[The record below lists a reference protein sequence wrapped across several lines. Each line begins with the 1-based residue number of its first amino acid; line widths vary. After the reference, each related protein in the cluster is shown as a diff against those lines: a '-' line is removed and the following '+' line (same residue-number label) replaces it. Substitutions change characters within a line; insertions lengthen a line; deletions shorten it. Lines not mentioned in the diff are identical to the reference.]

1 MARPKAFQP
10 GSGNSSSAVDRR
22 EATGV
27 SATGVSASGAPRGT
41 TGASA
46 TGVSVTGA
54 SVSGLSVSGV
64 SGGGGGRVPANE
76 TGNEDRLPV
85 MTRRKPFAL
94 LLLVTGI
101 VSWLAAGWLVL
112 ERLELYK
119 NPNAVTS
126 CDINPWI
133 SCGSVMRTSQAAIF
147 GFPNPLIGVFAFAV
161 IITTAMVLLAGAR
174 LARWYWIGLQVGV
187 TLGMVMIAWLW
198 FQALYVISV
207 LCPYCMVVWAMMI
220 PLFVWTTV
228 RNLVHGVIP
237 APAALVRFVSEWA
250 WVLIGLLYLG
260 VAASIFFR
268 FINVFLGGG
277 AG

>member
-1 MARPKAFQP
+1 MARPKAFQS
-10 GSGNSSSAVDRR
+10 GSGNSSSAVDPRG
-22 EATGV
+22 ATGI
-27 SATGVSASGAPRGT
+27 SATGVSP
-41 TGASA
+41 
-46 TGVSVTGA
+46 TGVSG
-54 SVSGLSVSGV
+54 SGV
-64 SGGGGGRVPANE
+64 SGSGDERVPANGVSPTGDGRVPANE
-76 TGNEDRLPV
+76 LGNENQLPV
-85 MTRRKPFAL
+85 MTRRKPFGL
-94 LLLVTGI
+94 LLLVTGV

-161 IITTAMVLLAGAR
+161 IITTGMVLLAGAR
-174 LARWYWIGLQVGV
+174 LARWYWVGLQVGV

-237 APAALVRFVSEWA
+237 APAGLVRFVSEWA

-260 VAASIFFR
+260 VVASIFFR

>member
-1 MARPKAFQP
+1 MARPKSFQP
-10 GSGNSSSAVDRR
+10 GTGTSSASLPSQG
-22 EATGV
+22 ATGV
-27 SATGVSASGAPRGT
+27 SPSD
-41 TGASA
+41 
-46 TGVSVTGA
+46 
-54 SVSGLSVSGV
+54 
-64 SGGGGGRVPANE
+64 GGKAGGNSQLNE
-76 TGNEDRLPV
+76 EALPV
-85 MTRRKPFAL
+85 MTRQRPFAL
-94 LLLVTGI
+94 LLLVTGV

-119 NPNAVTS
+119 NPDAVTS

-174 LARWYWIGLQVGV
+174 LARWYWVGLQVGV

-237 APAALVRFVSEWA
+237 APAGVVRFASEWA